1 MSKFLQI
8 HLLTAYAPCN
18 LNRDDL
24 GRPKTAMF
32 GNTQRLRV
40 SSQSLKRV
48 WREAFKPSL
57 DGEHGVRSKRA
68 VIEYFYQPLLDAG
81 VAAND
86 AFDWASKLV
95 PHFGKPKNEKED
107 KSEKGKEK
115 NPGDKLKSQLKN
127 LELETLVFLGTD
139 EIASLTAL
147 VTTLAKEKR
156 APNDAELR
164 ALRQKPK
171 AADIAM
177 FGRMLASSPEFN
189 VEAAVQVAHAI
200 TVHTVEV
207 EDDYFTAV
215 DDINDPDQSGSSH
228 IGESGFGAGLFY
240 SYICVDRDLLV
251 ENLSGD
257 VALASKAIDGLLR
270 AACTVSPTGKQNS
283 HASRARAL
291 YAQAEL
297 GDAQPRQLSFAF
309 LKPLDES
316 NQDLAANAIKA
327 LEDSQEKMD
336 AVYGKGESRVGFN
349 AVAGQGTFAELLRFA
364 FSDLVSKA

>member
-24 GRPKTAMF
+24 GRPKTATF
-32 GNTQRLRV
+32 GNSQRLRV

-68 VIEYFYQPLLDAG
+68 VIEYFYQPLLQAG
-81 VAAND
+81 VAEKD
-86 AFDWASKLV
+86 AFEWAIKLG
-95 PHFGKPKNEKED
+95 PHFGKLKVEKDDKAKD
-107 KSEKGKEK
+107 KSDV
-115 NPGDKLKSQLKN
+115 DKLKSRLKN
-127 LELETLVFLGTD
+127 LELETLVFLGND
-139 EIASLTAL
+139 ELASLTAL
-147 VTTLAKEKR
+147 VKLLASEKR
-156 APNDAELR
+156 EPKAEELR
-164 ALRQKPK
+164 ALRSKPK

-177 FGRMLASSPEFN
+177 FGRMLADSPEFN

-207 EDDYFTAV
+207 EDDYFTAI
-215 DDINDPDQSGSSH
+215 DDLNRADESGSSH

-251 ENLSGD
+251 ENLKGD
-257 VALASKAIDGLLR
+257 VALASKAIEGLLK

-297 GDAQPRQLSFAF
+297 GDAQPRQLSFAY
-309 LKPLDES
+309 LRPLDGEY
-316 NQDLAANAIKA
+316 NLDLADKAIKA
-327 LEDSQEKMD
+327 LEDSQSKME
-336 AVYGKGESRVGFN
+336 AVYGSDEKRSQFN
-349 AVAGQGTFAELLRFA
+349 AVTGKGTMAELLRFA
-364 FSDLVSKA
+364 TSDLVSKI

>member
-24 GRPKTAMF
+24 GRPKTATF
-32 GNTQRLRV
+32 GNSQRLRV

-68 VIEYFYQPLLDAG
+68 VIEYFYQPLLAAG
-81 VAAND
+81 VAEKD
-86 AFDWASKLV
+86 AFEWSKSLG
-95 PHFGKPKNEKED
+95 PHFGKLKIEKEPSAKD
-107 KSEKGKEK
+107 KEK
-115 NPGDKLKSQLKN
+115 SDTDKLKSRLKN
-127 LELETLVFLGTD
+127 LELETLVFLGND
-139 EIASLTAL
+139 ELASLTAL
-147 VTTLAKEKR
+147 VNTLATEKR
-156 APNDAELR
+156 APKDSELR
-164 ALRQKPK
+164 ALRSKPK

-177 FGRMLASSPEFN
+177 FGRMLADSPEFN

-215 DDINDPDQSGSSH
+215 DDLNRADESGSSH

-257 VALASKAIDGLLR
+257 VALASKAIAGLLR

-291 YAQAEL
+291 FAQAEL
-297 GDAQPRQLSFAF
+297 GDAQPRQLSFAY

-327 LEDSQEKMD
+327 LENSQSKMD
-336 AVYGKGESRVGFN
+336 AVYGCDEKRSQFN
-349 AVAGQGTFAELLRFA
+349 AVAGTGSMAELLSFA
-364 FSDLVSKA
+364 VSDLVSKN

>member
-8 HLLTAYAPCN
+8 HLLTAYSPSN

-68 VIEYFYQPLLDAG
+68 VIEYFYQPLLQAG
-81 VAAND
+81 VSEKD
-86 AFDWASKLV
+86 AFEYSKSLG
-95 PHFGKPKNEKED
+95 PHFGKLKVEDEKKAKD
-107 KSEKGKEK
+107 KTDAE
-115 NPGDKLKSQLKN
+115 KLKAHLKN
-127 LELETLVFLGTD
+127 IELETLVFLGND
-139 EIASLTAL
+139 ELASLTAL
-147 VTTLAKEKR
+147 VKTLSSEKR
-156 APNDAELR
+156 APKAEELR
-164 ALRQKPK
+164 ALRAKPK

-177 FGRMLASSPEFN
+177 FGRMLADSPEFN

-215 DDINDPDQSGSSH
+215 DDLNRADESGSSH

-251 ENLSGD
+251 ENVSGD

-316 NQDLAANAIKA
+316 NQDLAANTIKA
-327 LEDSQEKMD
+327 LEDSQSKMD
-336 AVYGKGESRVGFN
+336 AVYGKDEKRSQFN
-349 AVAGQGTFAELLRFA
+349 AVAGTGSLTELLTFATSNLA
-364 FSDLVSKA
+364 SKA